1 MTDKKELNDEQ
12 LKTVVGGDET
22 QTGAT
27 EIFIKTRDP
36 VLDAVENPV
45 VHASPQLGDE
55 PFSANPIDPSDTNLQ
70 IGSPTPSSNPVKPE
84 PPKPYPYGL
93 S

>member
-1 MTDKKELNDEQ
+1 MADKKELNDEQ

-22 QTGAT
+22 QTGVT
-27 EIFIKTRDP
+27 ELVIKAKVP

-55 PFSANPIDPSDTNLQ
+55 LFSANPIDPSDTNLQ
-70 IGSPTPSSNPVKPE
+70 IGSPTPPSNPVKPE
-84 PPKPYPYGL
+84 PPKPYPYG
-93 S
+93 SS